1 MTARL
6 VLFVGALVTSSW
18 LLLAVATPL
27 PAADYLRTEWQ
38 VGQDQISSE
47 DLQVIVPPPAP
58 TQLTLE
64 EAVQFAFRQ
73 NLGFR
78 GTIQGLLSAHSNWL
92 VARQRWSLE
101 AFGSFQRVSND
112 TTTDESQA
120 GAAFTYAA
128 ITGADFSVTTEL
140 NRLDS
145 TEDERLFVAT
155 LRQPLLAGSGRAST
169 AYEEVRRARTA
180 YRAALL
186 SFFSDR
192 QSLIERVVSAYFDT
206 VQQQQ
211 LVKIQEFS
219 VTLAEQAVKDS
230 QLRLDA
236 GLIAEIDLTRAQ
248 LRLAREQTAAVSQ
261 RQALQDSMDRLMV
274 LLGIEVG
281 GLPELVTGVAYQPQ
295 ELNLDASVSQA
306 LELRPDLR
314 LADLALEDREAAL
327 RISRSQRLPTLDL
340 FGGLSRQRDGV
351 EDRSWNAG
359 LELSVPIASSSL
371 REAVRQAQWSL
382 LVSRQARED
391 VRQQVV
397 ADVRA
402 QVRAAGAARDNVD
415 IATQSLE
422 LSRRSLYIAQRMV
435 EEGLRTNRDLLDA
448 QDDLTR
454 SEISLVTSK
463 IGYYLALI
471 RLRVAVGQDVLP
483 YVLEAASAGTQ
494 AEEQPPSAAPVPEEQ
509 APPTPPVETE
519 TEPTADQG

>member
-1 MTARL
+1 MSAKRVFYLT
-6 VLFVGALVTSSW
+6 VLMVTFCWMSS
-18 LLLAVATPL
+18 ASPL
-27 PAADYLRTEWQ
+27 PAADFLRPEWQ
-38 VGQDQISSE
+38 VGQDQITSE
-47 DLQVIVPPPAP
+47 NLQVIPPPPAP
-58 TQLTLE
+58 AQLTLE
-64 EAVQFAFRQ
+64 EAIQFALKQ

-78 GTIQGLLSAHSNWL
+78 GTIQGLLGAHSNWL

-112 TTTDESQA
+112 ETVDESQT

-128 ITGADFSVTTEL
+128 ITGADFSVTAEL
-140 NRLDS
+140 NRLD
-145 TEDERLFVAT
+145 TAEDERLLTMT

-169 AYEEVRRARTA
+169 AYEEVRQARTA
-180 YRAALL
+180 YRVALL

-219 VTLAEQAVKDS
+219 VTLAEQAVKDA

-248 LRLAREQTAAVSQ
+248 LRLAREKIAVISQ
-261 RQALQDSMDRLMV
+261 RQALQDSMDRLLV
-274 LLGIEVG
+274 LLGLQVG
-281 GLPELVTGVAYQPQ
+281 GLPELVTGVSYQPQ
-295 ELNLDASVSQA
+295 ELNLDHALSQA
-306 LELRPDLR
+306 LALRPDLR

-327 RISRSQRLPTLDL
+327 RISRSQHLPTLDL

-351 EDRSWNAG
+351 ENRSWNAG

-382 LVSRQARED
+382 LVSQQARED
-391 VRQQVV
+391 LRQQVI

-435 EEGLRTNRDLLDA
+435 DEGLRTNRDLLDA

-471 RLRVAVGQDVLP
+471 RLRVAIGQDVLP
-483 YVLEAASAGTQ
+483 SVLEASSADTSQ
-494 AEEQPPSAAPVPEEQ
+494 VEEQPPSATPAPEEQ
-509 APPTPPVETE
+509 APATPPVETE
-519 TEPTADQG
+519 TKPLTDQR